1 MLENRQAETAGPE
14 LAAGQREQTRP
25 GPAGPARAGR
35 WRDGRAGARTMTGA
49 VARRHWPALILLAAG
64 LVLRVAAELAYRP
77 ALFFV
82 DSVRYL
88 YNAEG
93 MDPVG
98 YKAPLRALLFIG
110 NFDTVT
116 AAQHLLGL
124 AMAVV
129 IYLLLIRRGVN
140 RWLAALAIAPVLL
153 DAYQVQIEQMIM
165 PDVWFEALIVA
176 GLAILLWRPAPG
188 WRRVVAAGIV
198 LGTSATVAQVGEA
211 LVLPAVIYLLAAGG
225 GWRQAVGKA
234 AAMCAAFALPIVAYC
249 SGSYALTGDFF
260 LSHSGVTS
268 LYGRLAA
275 AADCTTLKLPSGERG
290 MCPTAAEAARGPDWL
305 EYNDGSPIRPYYSNL
320 PRGEVDSMISDFN
333 HRVLSQQPL
342 QVAGAYA
349 RDVVKLFALT
359 RDGQGGDTPIARWQ
373 FQTTYT
379 YYPPWTSQAVVRT
392 ATSHFGGG
400 APAVWRPAASFL
412 RSYQM
417 DGGYTPGPL
426 MLILAAAG
434 LIGSVVAV
442 VRRRLDPGTRGLA
455 LGCLMFFA
463 AGAFVTLVSDWFE
476 FSWRYQLPALVTL
489 VPAGVLGLSVLI
501 RSLRPARHDDRDIMD
516 SGTPGRG

>member
-116 AAQHLLGL
+116 AVQHLLGL

-417 DGGYTPGPL
+417 EGGYTPGPL

-455 LGCLMFFA
+455 LASLLFFA
-463 AGAFVTLVSDWFE
+463 AGAFVILASDWFE

-489 VPAGVLGLSVLI
+489 VPAGVLGVSVLI

>member
-1 MLENRQAETAGPE
+1 MLENRQAEPAAAATAGQSE
-14 LAAGQREQTRP
+14 AVRAAP
-25 GPAGPARAGR
+25 GPVARAV
-35 WRDGRAGARTMTGA
+35 ARA
-49 VARRHWPALILLAAG
+49 VARRHWPALVLLAAG

-88 YNAEG
+88 YDAQG

-98 YKAPLRALLFIG
+98 YKAPLRALLFLG
-110 NFDTVT
+110 NFDTV
-116 AAQHLLGL
+116 AAVQHLLGL

-153 DAYQVQIEQMIM
+153 DAYQLQIEQMIM

-176 GLAILLWRPAPG
+176 GLAILLWRPAAG
-188 WRRVVAAGIV
+188 WRRVIAAGVV

-211 LVLPAVIYLLAAGG
+211 LILPAVIYLLAAGG
-225 GWRQAVGKA
+225 GWRQAIGKA

-275 AADCTTLKLPSGERG
+275 AADCTTLKLPSDERG
-290 MCPTAAEAARGPDWL
+290 MCPTASQAAHGPDWL

-320 PRGEVDSMISDFN
+320 PRGEVDSLISDFN
-333 HRVLSQQPL
+333 HRVLHQQPL
-342 QVAGAYA
+342 AVAGAYG

-359 RDGQGGDTPIARWQ
+359 RDGQQGDTPISRWQ
-373 FQTTYT
+373 FRTTYT
-379 YYPPWTSQAVVRT
+379 YFPPWTSQAVVKT
-392 ATSHFGGG
+392 ATARFGGG
-400 APAVWRPAASFL
+400 APAVWRPVASFL
-412 RSYQM
+412 HSYQLG
-417 DGGYTPGPL
+417 GGYTPGPL
-426 MLILAAAG
+426 MLVFVVAG
-434 LIGSVVAV
+434 LFGSVVAV
-442 VRRRLDPGTRGLA
+442 VRRRLEPRTRELA
-455 LGCLMFFA
+455 LACLLLFG
-463 AGAFVTLVSDWFE
+463 AGAFVMLVSDWFE

-501 RSLRPARHDDRDIMD
+501 RSLGGVNARR
-516 SGTPGRG
+516 